1 MSTVV
6 DRDGTMQVKFGE
18 YIIEFAESMKELC
31 TTAKGH
37 IDEARD
43 NVKDDAP
50 AAAMDNMEQLIN
62 AILSALPAT
71 EEFGEHQKT
80 QGKIIIEAEEYKF
93 KKT

>member
-6 DRDGTMQVKFGE
+6 DRDGEMQVKFGE
-18 YIIEFAESMKELC
+18 YIVEFADAMKELC
-31 TTAKGH
+31 SNAKGH
-37 IDEARD
+37 IDDARD

-62 AILSALPAT
+62 AILSALPGAT
-71 EEFGEHQKT
+71 EFGEHQKK

-93 KKT
+93 KRT